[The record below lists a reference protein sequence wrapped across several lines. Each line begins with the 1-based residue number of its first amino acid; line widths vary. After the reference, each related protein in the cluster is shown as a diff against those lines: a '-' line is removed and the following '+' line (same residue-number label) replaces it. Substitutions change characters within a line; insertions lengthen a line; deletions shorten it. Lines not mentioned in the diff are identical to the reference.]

1 VKKTELWVMLFLSA
15 ASPAW
20 LMAGPRAD
28 DAAPTTSTPA
38 APAAPASAPIAA
50 PAAAPKPAPEARIQ
64 FANQGGIWDWDVV
77 DSSTLLIQDRSRRWY
92 KAKLLGNCYDL
103 PFEQKIGFESNPNG
117 SFDKFSA
124 IQTRQQRCPLFSL
137 TRTDAP
143 AKKTKKA
150 DANGKPAPGVV
161 PAPPAA
167 DVKSLN

>member
-1 VKKTELWVMLFLSA
+1 MKKTTWLFVMALTA

-20 LMAGPRAD
+20 LMAGPRGD
-28 DAAPTTSTPA
+28 DPATATP
-38 APAAPASAPIAA
+38 APAAPSPAAA
-50 PAAAPKPAPEARIQ
+50 PAAATAPAPASKPAPEAKIA

-124 IQTRQQRCPLFSL
+124 IQTRQQRCPLISL
-137 TRTDAP
+137 TRTEAP
-143 AKKTKKA
+143 AKKAKK
-150 DANGKPAPGVV
+150 GKPEPGVV
-161 PAPPAA
+161 PANGTA
-167 DVKSLN
+167 DVKPLN

>member
-1 VKKTELWVMLFLSA
+1 MKKTALLLTVLTA
-15 ASPAW
+15 AGPAG

-28 DAAPTTSTPA
+28 DAAPPATP
-38 APAAPASAPIAA
+38 APAAP
-50 PAAAPKPAPEARIQ
+50 PAASTAGPTAASKPAPEARIA

-124 IQTRQQRCPLFSL
+124 IQTRQQRCPLISL

-143 AKKTKKA
+143 AKKAKKGG
-150 DANGKPAPGVV
+150 ANGKQEPVVAPANGT
-161 PAPPAA
+161 AT
-167 DVKSLN
+167 VKPLN